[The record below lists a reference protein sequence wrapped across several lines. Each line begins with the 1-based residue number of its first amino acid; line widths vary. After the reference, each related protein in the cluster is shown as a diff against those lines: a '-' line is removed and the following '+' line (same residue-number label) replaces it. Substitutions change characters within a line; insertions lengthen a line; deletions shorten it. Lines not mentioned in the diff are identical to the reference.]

1 MDEKLVDKLVSMKRP
16 EIVQIQGT
24 GTFIYCDYDKRYTQ
38 VKPNVFDRQVSN
50 IESFAAYLIKFVDN
64 YLSFKNDTGTE
75 YTGRYTTVS
84 FSQNKA
90 TAFLQ
95 DDAGCEDRINYHRTL
110 SPQWQLLSD
119 KTNKRLSHNE
129 LLRVLQ
135 GLRPS
140 FPSSEAYNDFMRQY
154 RKVSFDEKVT
164 VNSQPQV
171 EQGRGGSSIV
181 VEFGRNG
188 GTGQTALPNTLAL
201 RMQYARDSQRY
212 YEIEL
217 EIDSSLNT
225 DTKDKPKLE
234 FSILWP
240 EQDNVIAQAVSDE
253 IADFKALV
261 AEKLPE
267 LLVVVN
273 Y

>member
-1 MDEKLVDKLVSMKRP
+1 MDEKVIDKLVSMKRP
-16 EIVQIQGT
+16 ETLEIDGNT
-24 GTFIYCDYDKRYTQ
+24 YIYNDQHKYYSKISLPSFHRE
-38 VKPNVFDRQVSN
+38 VSN
-50 IESFAAYLIKFVDN
+50 IESFAAYILKYDKRYYDGVKGDN
-64 YLSFKNDTGTE
+64 ITAIFGL
-75 YTGRYTTVS
+75 
-84 FSQNKA
+84 NKA
-90 TAFLQ
+90 IAMLNDKP
-95 DDAGCEDRINYHRTL
+95 DDENKILYERCL
-110 SPQWQLLSD
+110 SPQWQLLAD
-119 KTNKRLSHNE
+119 KTNRRLSHNE

-164 VNSQPQV
+164 VSSQPQV

-188 GTGQTALPNTLAL
+188 GTGQTELPNTLKL
-201 RMQYARDSQRY
+201 KLQYARDSKRFY
-212 YEIEL
+212 DIEL
-217 EIDSSLNT
+217 EIDSTLNT
-225 DTKDKPKLE
+225 ETKDKPKLE

-240 EQDNVIAQAVSDE
+240 EKDNVIAQAVADE
-253 IADFKALV
+253 ISDFKALV